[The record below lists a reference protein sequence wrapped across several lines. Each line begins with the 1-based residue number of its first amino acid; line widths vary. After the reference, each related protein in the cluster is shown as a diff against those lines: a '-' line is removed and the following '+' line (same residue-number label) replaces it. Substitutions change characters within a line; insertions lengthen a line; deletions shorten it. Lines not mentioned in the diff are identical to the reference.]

1 MIRSISGLWSC
12 WDHFLVS
19 VLSAVFQSAWF
30 ITYHNMR
37 VGVSYPKLDTGV
49 IYFVK
54 HVPNVLVNYSMSTY
68 LLLTHGLMLKI
79 WINVLLPV
87 LSLSFLISER
97 DLLHSVVT
105 ELLSSLDLLSKLT
118 GSTSREI
125 WLLRGPRC
133 PTQWVDRDPDLIGR
147 AWSRDQHHLGAPV
160 WLRMVKVVNSELL
173 WPCSFLPSWPELRGT
188 PQRQVVANHSAQLLS
203 LK

>member
-1 MIRSISGLWSC
+1 
-12 WDHFLVS
+12 
-19 VLSAVFQSAWF
+19 
-30 ITYHNMR
+30 MR

-68 LLLTHGLMLKI
+68 LLLTHGLMQKI

-125 WLLRGPRC
+125 
-133 PTQWVDRDPDLIGR
+133 
-147 AWSRDQHHLGAPV
+147 
-160 WLRMVKVVNSELL
+160 
-173 WPCSFLPSWPELRGT
+173 
-188 PQRQVVANHSAQLLS
+188 
-203 LK
+203 